1 LGPKLPHGFPTGRGR
16 EERRRLEGNRRAAR
30 ANHPER
36 ITLDLFAASVAL
48 VTRLSGNQPA
58 GCMAEEIIAV
68 APLDEARALLELE
81 STTAG

>member
-1 LGPKLPHGFPTGRGR
+1 
-16 EERRRLEGNRRAAR
+16 
-30 ANHPER
+30 
-36 ITLDLFAASVAL
+36 VAL

-81 STTAG
+81 STTAGLRPMRHAKRHKS